1 MRVKLSLMFLL
12 FAFAYAGLGTVAS
25 AQCAVC
31 AISEGCFECQQGP
44 EGGTS
49 CFTQGC
55 FRCRTVGVCP
65 AFGLAAQSNLPKA
78 SLKVDR
84 DTVRQIA
91 TIAPR
96 LAVILSDLGRE
107 QTLKESYTFY
117 LADVQVN
124 AEDLDWLL
132 NPNDQS
138 SASLAR
144 QRKEAARL
152 KGKPAVLYDVSL
164 QADPHSSLG
173 TLTIQLR
180 NSSASDSSGSLLQV
194 TLLED
199 ARKANVDKRR
209 WTVQSWQV
217 R

>member
-1 MRVKLSLMFLL
+1 MRVKLSVMFLL
-12 FAFAYAGLGTVAS
+12 FAFAYVGLGTVAS

-31 AISEGCFECQQGP
+31 VINEGCFECGQGP

-55 FRCRTVGVCP
+55 FRCRTVGICP
-65 AFGLAAQSNLPKA
+65 AFGLAAQSNSPRA

-84 DTVRQIA
+84 HTVSQIA

-107 QTLKESYTFY
+107 QMLKETYTFY
-117 LADVQVN
+117 LADVQVS
-124 AEDLDWLL
+124 AEDIDWLL
-132 NPNDQS
+132 NPDQS
-138 SASLAR
+138 SASSAR
-144 QRKEAARL
+144 QKREAKRL

-164 QADPHSSLG
+164 QADPDSSLG
-173 TLTIQLR
+173 TLMTQPR
-180 NSSASDSSGSLLQV
+180 NRSASDSPESLLEV
-194 TLLED
+194 TLLKET
-199 ARKANVDKRR
+199 RKANLDERR
-209 WTVQSWQV
+209 WTVLTWQV